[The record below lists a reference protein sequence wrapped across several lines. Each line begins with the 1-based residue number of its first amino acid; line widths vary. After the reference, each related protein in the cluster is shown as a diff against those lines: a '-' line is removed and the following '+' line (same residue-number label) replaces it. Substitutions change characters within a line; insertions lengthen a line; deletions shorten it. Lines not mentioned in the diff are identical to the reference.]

1 MIYKLF
7 SIRDSKIDD
16 FLPPFCA
23 KTIGEAERE
32 VTELLRNK
40 ESRFYRYS
48 DDFTLFELGTFDS
61 SLGFVENLVQPKS
74 LSILSSYCMVDSNS

>member
-32 VTELLRNK
+32 ITDMLRDKN
-40 ESRFYRYS
+40 SRFARYS
-48 DDFTLFELGTFDS
+48 DDFCLFELGTFDS
-61 SLGFVENLVQPKS
+61 ELGFVENLVQPKS
-74 LSILSSYCMVDSNS
+74 LSILSSYCNVDPS